1 MKNLI
6 VKGAILYVPLLAM
19 IIVLTFLKYGIFNY
33 KLPTFNPIDVSPELV
48 DISLQGISENH
59 SIADFELINQ
69 NGKTIT
75 QDDYEDKVYV
85 VDFFFTSCPTICPVM
100 TSNMA
105 KIQSEFLDNDNL
117 MLLSIS
123 VTPNVDDIP
132 KLREYA
138 NYKGVKDSKWNIT
151 TGKKK
156 HIYELAR
163 KSFFAATDEG
173 DGGLQDF
180 IHTSNFVLVDKQKKI
195 RGIYNGVDNQ
205 EIVHL
210 IDDINTLMN

>member
-6 VKGAILYVPLLAM
+6 IKGAILYVPLLAT
-19 IIVLTFLKYGIFNY
+19 IIIFTILKNGIFNDR
-33 KLPTFNPIDVSPELV
+33 LPTYNPIDVSPELV

-59 SIADFELINQ
+59 SISDFELINQ
-69 NGKTIT
+69 NGEIIT

-100 TSNMA
+100 TNNMA
-105 KIQSEFLDNDNL
+105 KIQSEFLNNANL

-123 VTPNVDDIP
+123 VTPNIDDIP

-151 TGKKK
+151 TGNKK

-205 EIVHL
+205 EIVNL